1 MASLTIRN
9 IDDDL
14 KRKLQVRAARN
25 GRSME
30 QDLRLALQDLVAE
43 ERKPRL
49 RSEAEARVI
58 YEQLRALGQPPLEP
72 IDQKAVS
79 DELYDYL
86 P

>member
-30 QDLRLALQDLVAE
+30 QDCGWHCRTSW
-43 ERKPRL
+43 R
-49 RSEAEARVI
+49 RSESRDCGARRG
-58 YEQLRALGQPPLEP
+58 QGHLRATPCTGQPPLEP